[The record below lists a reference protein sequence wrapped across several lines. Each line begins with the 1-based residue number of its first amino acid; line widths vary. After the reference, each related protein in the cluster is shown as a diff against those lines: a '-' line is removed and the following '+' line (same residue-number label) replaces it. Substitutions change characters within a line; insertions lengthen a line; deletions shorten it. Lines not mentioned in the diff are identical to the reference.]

1 MIKLRACVDAK
12 QGLQTYHS
20 TFYGTRVLTYPG
32 PSSCHA
38 LATHA
43 QVLAASVYW
52 LQPLLYSNPT
62 SADLLLRL

>member
-1 MIKLRACVDAK
+1 MSRACLDAQ
-12 QGLQTYHS
+12 QGLPRFFLRYKYTDIS
-20 TFYGTRVLTYPG
+20 GV
-32 PSSCHA
+32 SSCHHNA